1 MLWIALHLP
10 QLSLEAFC
18 ATLPS
23 PSVEQAVALA
33 AEHRITAANAA
44 ALRRGVQPG
53 CKRATALALV
63 AELILGQADGQRDAQ
78 ALLAVA
84 QAALAFTPSVT
95 FEGADIVLLEVQASL
110 RYFGGLAALLEQLH
124 KTLAP
129 LSHHVQIASAPT
141 ALGAALLARWRSDLA
156 RGAHSHDLKALQT
169 LLDEAP
175 VWMLGPGR
183 EHWEALQGMGL
194 RQLSDLRH
202 LPRSGLARRFGEG
215 LLDDLDRARG
225 ERADPR
231 GWLALPPRFES
242 RLELFARADTSE
254 QLLHAAAFLLARLV
268 AWATA
273 QQARVRAFTL
283 VMKHEPRHR
292 ADLADQAET
301 SELRIE
307 LATPSADPL
316 HLQSLLRE
324 RLARC
329 QLAAPTLELAL
340 RCHELQRGAAPSGEL
355 FATRHSETEGFGRLI
370 ERLRARLGD
379 EQVLALQTVADHRPE
394 RATRVLPIH
403 QAGLGGSA
411 NTRTTNSALPLHRPL
426 WLTPAPQPLASR
438 DELPLLD
445 GQAPQL
451 LVGPERIESG
461 WWDGALA
468 TRDYFI
474 AQQRSGALVWVFR
487 DRLPTPGSHP
497 GGWFLH
503 GRFG

>member
-1 MLWIALHLP
+1 MLWLALHLP

-18 ATLPS
+18 ATLPAGA
-23 PSVEQAVALA
+23 PDQPVALV

-53 CKRATALALV
+53 HKRATALALV
-63 AELILGQADGQRDAQ
+63 AELLLGQADAQRDAQ

-95 FEGADIVLLEVQASL
+95 LESADIVLLDVQASL
-110 RYFGGLAALLEQLH
+110 RYFGGLVALLERLRA
-124 KTLAP
+124 TLAP
-129 LSHHVQIASAPT
+129 LSHRLQIASAPT
-141 ALGAALLARWRSDLA
+141 ALGAALLARWRDDLA
-156 RGAHSHDLKALQT
+156 QGTHSHDLKALQT

-231 GWLALPPRFES
+231 GWLVLPPRFES
-242 RLELFARADTSE
+242 RIELFTRADSSQ
-254 QLLHAAAFLLARLV
+254 QLLHAATFLLARLV
-268 AWATA
+268 AWAGA
-273 QQARVRAFTL
+273 QRSRVRAFTL
-283 VMKHEPRHR
+283 LMKHEPRYR
-292 ADLADQAET
+292 QEQAET

-307 LATPSADPL
+307 LATPSADAA
-316 HLQSLLRE
+316 HLQGLLRE

-329 QLAAPTLELAL
+329 TLAAPTLELAL
-340 RCHELQRGAAPSGEL
+340 RCHELQRGAAPSAEL
-355 FATRHSETEGFGRLI
+355 FPTRQSESEGLGRLI

-379 EQVLALQTVADHRPE
+379 EQVLGLQAVADHRPE
-394 RATRVLPIH
+394 LATRARPIH
-403 QAGLGGSA
+403 QTGQGVGGAASSPTA
-411 NTRTTNSALPLHRPL
+411 NRALPLHRPL
-426 WLTPAPQPLASR
+426 WLTPAPQPLPAHE
-438 DELPLLD
+438 ELPLLD
-445 GQAPQL
+445 GQVLQL

-474 AQQRSGALVWVFR
+474 AQQRGGALVWVFR